1 MGSYPHP
8 IPSRLPVVLV
18 VLVGKLHL
26 GPRFFL
32 LCPQHLNGLG
42 KSRKHEL
49 LKGRAAHLDGVVE
62 LFGDGPRLLPKKR
75 DIPGKRGSPHDLPL
89 HLGAELL
96 HRKFFHKHVNVAS
109 HTAANHEGTVA
120 NHEGT
125 AANHEGTVVY
135 NPSGSRQ
142 AKHLPRSQELDVPRR
157 RLAQVRLGG
166 LFACCH
172 RVPNTLSVAIDGD
185 ATGSPATHL
194 P

>member
-1 MGSYPHP
+1 MESYPHP

-32 LCPQHLNGLG
+32 LCPQHLKGLG

-96 HRKFFHKHVNVAS
+96 HRKFLHKHVNVAS
-109 HTAANHEGTVA
+109 H
-120 NHEGT
+120 T

-157 RLAQVRLGG
+157 RLAQERLGG